1 MQMVYKNIQL
11 VNPMGRQF
19 VAVDVIYGVD
29 GTPGYYIHNNHA
41 GADGYQGITFY
52 DGYDTLVDAIKSDND
67 VAIVIG
73 FNDVVVWD
81 PDAPVAID
89 GQLWDFTDDG
99 DFIPL

>member
-1 MQMVYKNIQL
+1 MAYKSIQL
-11 VNPMGRQF
+11 VNPCAKQF
-19 VAVDVIYGVD
+19 VAIDIIYGVD

-41 GADGYQGITFY
+41 GADGYNAITFY
-52 DGYDTLVDAIKSDND
+52 DGYNGLMDAIADND

-73 FNDVVVWD
+73 FNDAVIWD
-81 PDAPVAID
+81 PDGHVSID